1 MRVLVISND
10 VTPGFG
16 VPVAAP
22 GIRAAGL
29 TAGLQAHGH
38 DVGMTVPKPVLDR
51 VWTRPT
57 PPSPPTGVSVV
68 DPTDLRTFIEQ
79 RRPEIVVF
87 TNANMIPH
95 LAPVEGVRFVF
106 DMFAPK
112 ILELLSSGRTDRD
125 WAADATRKERA
136 MALADHVFVNG
147 RRKLGYALG
156 WLLRPSV
163 QRIRTEQFGK
173 PALIDRD
180 PMRHLSLVEMPV
192 PFPTGIE
199 LPAEHRTTDGTLR
212 IGNAGYAQAWSV
224 LSTEEPTQQ
233 LPLTLGHELHVLAPK
248 HWGGS
253 DDGNR
258 APLPRGVVSHDGPL
272 DYPTFARWIQSM
284 DVIADYF
291 EQSAERHMAMITRSA
306 VALRFGVPV
315 IHGVDSEISDMVREA
330 DAGWVVAP
338 GDVDGWTAAINA
350 AADPEQL
357 AHKRAG
363 ARRLSLE
370 RFAPDAALA
379 EAATALSSLP

>member
-29 TAGLQAHGH
+29 VDGLRAHGH
-38 DVGMTVPKPVLDR
+38 DVEMTVPKPILDR
-51 VWTRPT
+51 VWNRPT
-57 PPSPPTGVSVV
+57 PPSPPAGVRIV
-68 DPTDLRTFIEQ
+68 DPTDLRGLIEQ
-79 RRPEIVVF
+79 RRPDVVVF

-95 LAPVEGVRFVF
+95 LGPVEGVRFVF
-106 DMFAPK
+106 DLFAPK

-125 WAADATRKERA
+125 WADDAARKERA
-136 MALADHVFVNG
+136 MALADHVWVNG

-163 QRIRTEQFGK
+163 QRIRTEQMGK
-173 PALIDRD
+173 PALIDGD

-192 PFPTGIE
+192 PFPNGIG
-199 LPAEHRTTDGTLR
+199 LPEASAPRSGPLR

-233 LPLTLGHELHVLAPK
+233 LPLSLGHELHVLAPT
-248 HWGGS
+248 HWGGATE
-253 DDGNR
+253 GTA
-258 APLPRGVVSHDGPL
+258 APLPKGVIAHEGPL
-272 DYPTFARWIQSM
+272 DYPSFARWIQSM

-306 VALRFGVPV
+306 VALRFGVPI

-330 DAGWVVAP
+330 DAGWVVEP
-338 GDVDGWTAAINA
+338 GDVAGWTAAINA
-350 AADPEQL
+350 AADPAELARKREGAHQL
-357 AHKRAG
+357 AT
-363 ARRLSLE
+363 E
-370 RFAPDAALA
+370 RFAPAAALA
-379 EAATALSSLP
+379 EAAARLP